1 MTVYRWE
8 PRRDFEVASR
18 KLRSIFND
26 VEDAISAGV
35 KNGVHIELGT
45 FSPRVDISESKE
57 AVFLR
62 AELPGMKADDVKIT
76 LSDGTITLRGAKKRP
91 GNVETESHAF
101 ETFHRIER
109 SHGEFVRQFA
119 LPDNLNEDSVE
130 ASFADGVLEVRIAK
144 KNPEKPRER
153 EVKIGTK

>member
-8 PRRDFEVASR
+8 PRRDFEVAGKR
-18 KLRSIFND
+18 LRSFFND
-26 VEDAISAGV
+26 VEDVISSGV

-76 LSDGTITLRGAKKRP
+76 LSDGTITLRGNKKRMVAGDP
-91 GNVETESHAF
+91 AAH
-101 ETFHRIER
+101 ETFHRLER
-109 SHGEFVRQFA
+109 SHGEFTRQFT

-144 KNPEKPRER
+144 KDPEKPRER
-153 EVKIGTK
+153 EVKIGTKQG